1 MSATDDPPPPS
12 RIHTGELISAAS
24 ALLLVPI
31 MFALEWYGVVGLPR
45 ARRSGITTAENAWRA
60 LTMVRWLMLLTIVV
74 ALGSV
79 VLHAT
84 QRSHGAKTDTS
95 VVVAVLGTLTAVL
108 LGYRVLIELP
118 NVNSV
123 VDVKIGAFLGLFSAV
138 GIALGGYESMR
149 EERARRGSVEQRS
162 RRRSRLASRPHAR

>member
-1 MSATDDPPPPS
+1 MAATDDPPPPS

-74 ALGSV
+74 ALGAV
-79 VLHAT
+79 VLHTT

-95 VVVAVLGTLTAVL
+95 VVVAVL
-108 LGYRVLIELP
+108 
-118 NVNSV
+118 
-123 VDVKIGAFLGLFSAV
+123 
-138 GIALGGYESMR
+138 
-149 EERARRGSVEQRS
+149 
-162 RRRSRLASRPHAR
+162 